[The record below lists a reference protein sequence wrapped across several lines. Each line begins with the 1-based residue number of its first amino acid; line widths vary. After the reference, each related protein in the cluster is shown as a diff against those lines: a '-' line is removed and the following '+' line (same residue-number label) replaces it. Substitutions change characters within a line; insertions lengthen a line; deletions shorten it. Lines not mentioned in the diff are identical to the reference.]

1 MKQPSSEGGGVMPD
15 QSPSPRSISALPR
28 QLLVLGGARSGKSRY
43 AERAIEAAAGGGIYL
58 ATAGI
63 ADAEM
68 AQRVAE
74 HRARR
79 GPAWTTIEEPL
90 EIAAQIETESRE
102 DRPILVDCLTL
113 WLSNL
118 MHAGRDVEAETERL
132 QAALAAARGPLVL
145 VANEVGLGIVPE
157 TPLGRAFRDHAGRL
171 NQRIAAAV
179 ERVVFVAAGLPMLLK
194 DAVAA
199 EARA

>member
-1 MKQPSSEGGGVMPD
+1 MPD

-90 EIAAQIETESRE
+90 EIAARIETESRE